1 MQKRRR
7 LMRKWHEVRT
17 VIYPLPYSFSALPHQ
32 HRVDNCTRW
41 CTVLRWPGRWWQSL
55 VGLIPSGW
63 LTQLPIKIQL
73 PRTATATT
81 PNSTQTA
88 CSLAVRSAGNK
99 FFAQNRPNNFGA
111 FCLMANDPYKFF
123 QTQAPYAFWS
133 VSLQNNS
140 S

>member
-1 MQKRRR
+1 
-7 LMRKWHEVRT
+7 MRKWHEVRT
-17 VIYPLPYSFSALPHQ
+17 VIYPLPYSFSAPPHQ

-41 CTVLRWPGRWWQSL
+41 YSALQWPGRWQSL

-73 PRTATATT
+73 PRTAPATT

-88 CSLAVRSAGNK
+88 CSLAVRVPLGRK
-99 FFAQNRPNNFGA
+99 LIFAQNRPNNFGA

-123 QTQAPYAFWS
+123 FQTQALYASWS